1 MRSLEL
7 RTISMVA
14 IFAAFSML
22 FGCSGGA
29 ATEENPPTDTPPD
42 SGTVNHAPTISGS
55 PSGSVQ
61 VDEVFSFVPTEAEQD
76 GDTLRFS
83 MQNMPGWASFDT
95 GTGELSGQPVN
106 ADLGNYANLVISV
119 SDGQASSSLP
129 GFSIDVV
136 DVGNLSVTLSWTPPT
151 ENTDGSAITDL
162 VGYKVYYGL
171 SAGDYANV
179 IYVDSPGIAS
189 YVVESLTPN
198 LYYFVVTAV
207 NSRSGESG
215 FSNVASKDLR

>member
-1 MRSLEL
+1 
-7 RTISMVA
+7 
-14 IFAAFSML
+14 
-22 FGCSGGA
+22 
-29 ATEENPPTDTPPD
+29 
-42 SGTVNHAPTISGS
+42 
-55 PSGSVQ
+55 
-61 VDEVFSFVPTEAEQD
+61 
-76 GDTLRFS
+76 
-83 MQNMPGWASFDT
+83 MPGWASFDT